1 MNTHPST
8 GSGRTKY
15 KGFFL
20 QLTDSFELYSALEG
34 LDLLQNSQP
43 LWWPQHGTFEVVVG
57 AILTQNTQW
66 TRVTVSLAN
75 LSQADVLTLEAL
87 STIDPEMLME
97 LIRPSGLIKA
107 KAANIIKLCQA
118 IREDFGSFE
127 VFAHEVTRKWLL
139 AQKGIGPETA
149 DSILCYACERPVMV
163 VDSYTARLLRAF
175 GYEFENYGDLQEWC
189 ERGIREHC
197 DEAILQRTFAH
208 FHGMIV
214 EYVKSNSKGKEVSIE
229 RISSAP

>member
-1 MNTHPST
+1 MTELS
-8 GSGRTKY
+8 
-15 KGFFL
+15 
-20 QLTDSFELYSALEG
+20 DSWELFTALER

-66 TRVTVSLAN
+66 NRVTVSLSN
-75 LSQADVLTLEAL
+75 LTQADVLTLEAL
-87 STIDPEMLME
+87 STINIETLME

-107 KAANIIKLCQA
+107 KAKSIILLCQT
-118 IREDFGSFE
+118 ILEDFGSFE
-127 VFAHEVTRKWLL
+127 TFADEVTREWLL

-149 DSILCYACERPVMV
+149 DSILCYACERSVMV

-175 GYEFENYGDLQEWC
+175 GYEFENYSDLQEWC
-189 ERGIREHC
+189 EHGVREHC

-214 EYVKSNSKGKEVSIE
+214 EYVKSNSRGKVVNIMK
-229 RISSAP
+229 IVDTN

>member
-1 MNTHPST
+1 MIELS
-8 GSGRTKY
+8 
-15 KGFFL
+15 
-20 QLTDSFELYSALEG
+20 DSWEVFTALER

-66 TRVTVSLAN
+66 TRVTVSLTN
-75 LSQADVLTLEAL
+75 LAQAGVLTLEAL
-87 STIDPEMLME
+87 SKIDPEILME

-107 KAANIIKLCQA
+107 KAKNIIQLCQA
-118 IREDFGSFE
+118 ILESFGSFE
-127 VFAHEVTRKWLL
+127 VFTHQATREWLL
-139 AQKGIGPETA
+139 RQKGIGPETA
-149 DSILCYACERPVMV
+149 DSILCYACERSVMV

-175 GYEFENYGDLQEWC
+175 GYEFENYSDLQEWC

-197 DEAILQRTFAH
+197 DEAILQRTFAR

-214 EYVKSNSKGKEVSIE
+214 EYVKGNSKGKEAGINFF
-229 RISSAP
+229 

>member
-1 MNTHPST
+1 ME
-8 GSGRTKY
+8 
-15 KGFFL
+15 L
-20 QLTDSFELYSALEG
+20 CDSWELFTALER

-75 LSQADVLTLEAL
+75 LTQAGVLTLEAL
-87 STIDPEMLME
+87 STIDSEILME

-107 KAANIIKLCQA
+107 KSANIIKLCQA
-118 IREDFGSFE
+118 ILEDFGSFE
-127 VFAHEVTRKWLL
+127 VFADEVTREWLL
-139 AQKGIGPETA
+139 SQKGIGPETA

-175 GYEFENYGDLQEWC
+175 GYEFENYSDLQEWC
-189 ERGIREHC
+189 ERGLREHC

-214 EYVKSNSKGKEVSIE
+214 EYVKHNTNGKSVI
-229 RISSAP
+229 IAPLFQGA

>member
-1 MNTHPST
+1 MD
-8 GSGRTKY
+8 GRVIE
-15 KGFFL
+15 L
-20 QLTDSFELYSALEG
+20 CDSWELFTALER

-75 LSQADVLTLEAL
+75 LTQAGVLTLEAL
-87 STIDPEMLME
+87 STIDSEILME

-107 KAANIIKLCQA
+107 KSANIIKLCQA
-118 IREDFGSFE
+118 ILEDFGSFE
-127 VFAHEVTRKWLL
+127 VFADEVTREWLL
-139 AQKGIGPETA
+139 SQKGIGPETA

-175 GYEFENYGDLQEWC
+175 GYEFENYSDLQEWC
-189 ERGIREHC
+189 ERGLREHC

-214 EYVKSNSKGKEVSIE
+214 EYVKHNTNGKSVI
-229 RISSAP
+229 IAPLFQGA

>member
-1 MNTHPST
+1 MEL
-8 GSGRTKY
+8 R
-15 KGFFL
+15 
-20 QLTDSFELYSALEG
+20 DSFELYTALER

-66 TRVTVSLAN
+66 TRVTVSLSN
-75 LSQADVLTLEAL
+75 LAKADVLSLEEL
-87 STIDPEMLME
+87 SKIDYEVLME

-107 KAANIIKLCQA
+107 KGANIIKLCQA
-118 IREDFGSFE
+118 IVEVFGSFE
-127 VFAHEVTRKWLL
+127 VFTHEVRREWLL

-175 GYEFENYGDLQEWC
+175 SYEFENYSDLQEWC

-197 DEAILQRTFAH
+197 YEEILQRTFAH

-214 EYVKSNSKGKEVSIE
+214 EYVKHNTNGKTVSI
-229 RISSAP
+229 PDTFLGV

>member
-1 MNTHPST
+1 MD
-8 GSGRTKY
+8 GRVSE
-15 KGFFL
+15 L
-20 QLTDSFELYSALEG
+20 SDSWELYTALER

-75 LSQADVLTLEAL
+75 LTQAGVLTLEAL
-87 STIDPEMLME
+87 STIDIETLME

-107 KAANIIKLCQA
+107 KAKNIILLSQA
-118 IREDFGSFE
+118 ILESFGSFE
-127 VFAHEVTRKWLL
+127 TFTHEVTREWLL
-139 AQKGIGPETA
+139 AQRGIGPETA
-149 DSILCYACERPVMV
+149 DSILCYACLRPAMV

-175 GYEFENYGDLQEWC
+175 GYEFENYSDLQEWC
-189 ERGIREHC
+189 ERGVREHC
-197 DEAILQRTFAH
+197 DESILQRIFAH

-214 EYVKSNSKGKEVSIE
+214 EYVKSNSKGKVVSIE
-229 RISSAP
+229 GFSSIWA

>member
-1 MNTHPST
+1 M
-8 GSGRTKY
+8 
-15 KGFFL
+15 
-20 QLTDSFELYSALEG
+20 ALEH
-34 LDLLQNSQP
+34 LDLLQSSQP

-66 TRVTVSLAN
+66 TRVTISLDN
-75 LSQADVLTLEAL
+75 LAKEGVLTLEAL
-87 STIDPEMLME
+87 SQIDPEVLME

-127 VFAHEVTRKWLL
+127 QFALEVDREWLL
-139 AQKGIGPETA
+139 CQKGIGPETA
-149 DSILCYACERPVMV
+149 DSILCYACLRDAMV

-175 GYEFENYGDLQEWC
+175 GYEFENYSDLQEWC
-189 ERGIREHC
+189 ERGVKEHC
-197 DEAILQRTFAH
+197 DEAMLQRTFAH

-214 EYVKSNSKGKEVSIE
+214 EYVKGNSKGKEVNME
-229 RISSAP
+229 LISSL

>member
-1 MNTHPST
+1 MTE
-8 GSGRTKY
+8 
-15 KGFFL
+15 L
-20 QLTDSFELYSALEG
+20 CDSWELYTALER

-75 LSQADVLTLEAL
+75 LAQAGVLTLEAL
-87 STIDPEMLME
+87 SAIDPEILME

-118 IREDFGSFE
+118 IREEFGSFG
-127 VFAHEVTRKWLL
+127 VFADKVTREWLL
-139 AQKGIGPETA
+139 AQRGIGPETA
-149 DSILCYACERPVMV
+149 DSILCYACERSVMV

-175 GYEFENYGDLQEWC
+175 GYEFENYSDLQEWC
-189 ERGIREHC
+189 ERGVREHC
-197 DEAILQRTFAH
+197 DKEILQRTFAH

-214 EYVKSNSKGKEVSIE
+214 EYVKHNTNGKSVIIPPSF
-229 RISSAP
+229 

>member
-1 MNTHPST
+1 MD
-8 GSGRTKY
+8 GRVTE
-15 KGFFL
+15 L
-20 QLTDSFELYSALEG
+20 SDSWELYTALEC

-66 TRVTVSLAN
+66 TRVTISLEN
-75 LSQADVLTLEAL
+75 LAQAGDLTLEAL
-87 STIDPEMLME
+87 SKIDPEVLME

-107 KAANIIKLCQA
+107 KAKNIILLCQA
-118 IREDFGSFE
+118 ILDEFGSFE
-127 VFAHEVTRKWLL
+127 VFTHEVSREWLL
-139 AQKGIGPETA
+139 RQKGIGPETA
-149 DSILCYACERPVMV
+149 DSILCYACMREVMV

-189 ERGIREHC
+189 ERGIRKHC
-197 DEAILQRTFAH
+197 NTKTLQRTFAH

-214 EYVKSNSKGKEVSIE
+214 EYVKQNTNGKSVI
-229 RISSAP
+229 IPQLFQGD

>member
-1 MNTHPST
+1 MTELS
-8 GSGRTKY
+8 
-15 KGFFL
+15 
-20 QLTDSFELYSALEG
+20 DSWELYTALER

-66 TRVTVSLAN
+66 TRVTVSLEN
-75 LSQADVLTLEAL
+75 LAQARVLTLEAL
-87 STIDPEMLME
+87 STIDPEVLME
-97 LIRPSGLIKA
+97 LIRPSGLINA
-107 KAANIIKLCQA
+107 KAANIIKLCQV
-118 IREDFGSFE
+118 IQEDFGSFE
-127 VFAHEVTRKWLL
+127 VFTHKVTREWLL

-149 DSILCYACERPVMV
+149 DSILCYACLREVMV

-175 GYEFENYGDLQEWC
+175 GYEFESYNELQEWC

-197 DEAILQRTFAH
+197 DSKILQRTFAH

-214 EYVKSNSKGKEVSIE
+214 EYVKRNTNGKSVI
-229 RISSAP
+229 ISPLFLGV

>member
-1 MNTHPST
+1 MD
-8 GSGRTKY
+8 GRVIE
-15 KGFFL
+15 L
-20 QLTDSFELYSALEG
+20 SNSWELYTALER

-75 LSQADVLTLEAL
+75 LAKSEYLSLEAL
-87 STIDPEMLME
+87 SEIDPEPLME

-127 VFAHEVTRKWLL
+127 AFTNEVSREWLL
-139 AQKGIGPETA
+139 RQKGIGPETA
-149 DSILCYACERPVMV
+149 DSILCYACIREVMV

-175 GYEFENYGDLQEWC
+175 GYEFDNYGDLQEWC
-189 ERGIREHC
+189 ERGVRAHC
-197 DEAILQRTFAH
+197 ETLELQRIFAH

-214 EYVKSNSKGKEVSIE
+214 EYVKRNTNGKSVI
-229 RISSAP
+229 ISPLFLGV

>member
-1 MNTHPST
+1 MSE
-8 GSGRTKY
+8 
-15 KGFFL
+15 L
-20 QLTDSFELYSALEG
+20 ADSWELYTALER

-66 TRVTVSLAN
+66 TRVTVSLTN
-75 LSQADVLTLEAL
+75 LAQTGVLTLEAL
-87 STIDPEMLME
+87 SQIDPETLME

-107 KAANIIKLCQA
+107 KAANIVKLCQA
-118 IREDFGSFE
+118 IREEFGTFE
-127 VFAHEVTRKWLL
+127 VFSHEVTREWLL
-139 AQKGIGPETA
+139 AQKGIGLETA
-149 DSILCYACERPVMV
+149 DSILCYACERPAMV

-175 GYEFENYGDLQEWC
+175 GYEFEDYSALQEWC

-197 DEAILQRTFAH
+197 DESILQHTFAH

-214 EYVKSNSKGKEVSIE
+214 EYVKHNTNGKTVI
-229 RISSAP
+229 IPPLFQGA